1 MRRRDSIGAMSDRP
15 RIVLGML
22 DGMVE
27 HLFSPEQLARLDA
40 VGRIVDR
47 TPLASWNDSR
57 ADALLADA
65 EILVGHWG
73 CPTLTGAVLDRAP
86 RLRLFAYGAGTV
98 KWQVTDAVFARGI
111 VVTSAAA
118 ANAVPVA
125 EYAVAAILFANK
137 GVFLVRERLRDPSLR
152 FALDLARVGNHGA
165 RVGIVGASIIGRL
178 VIEALRPTD
187 LEFAVYDPFLTSEDA
202 AQLGVE
208 KVDDLDALCAS
219 VRVLSLHAP
228 DIPPTRGMI
237 GAEQLAALPDG
248 ATLVNTARPALVD
261 QDALLVEL
269 TSGRLSAVLDVAD
282 PDPLPPDH
290 PLLALPNVFA
300 TPHVGGA
307 MGNELVRLAELAVQE
322 VERHVAGSP
331 PLHPVRAE
339 DLDRIA

>member
-1 MRRRDSIGAMSDRP
+1 MRPMSDVAP
-15 RIVLGML
+15 GIVFGML

-27 HLFSPEQLARLDA
+27 HLFTADQRDRLARCGRILDA
-40 VGRIVDR
+40 A
-47 TPLASWNDSR
+47 PLAAWDDPR
-57 ADALLADA
+57 ADALLAEA

-73 CPTLTGAVLDRAP
+73 CPTLTAEVLERAP

-98 KWQVTDAVFARGI
+98 KWQVTDAVFERGV

-125 EYAVAAILFANK
+125 EYAVAAVLFANK
-137 GVFLVRERLRDPSLR
+137 GVFLVRERLRDPSVTVP
-152 FALDLARVGNHGA
+152 LDLTRVGNCGA

-178 VIEALRPTD
+178 VIDALARTD
-187 LEFAVYDPFLTSEDA
+187 LELAVYDPYLSAEEA
-202 AQLGVE
+202 AHLGVE
-208 KVDDLDALCAS
+208 KVDDLTELCSS
-219 VRVLSLHAP
+219 VRVLSVHAP

-248 ATLVNTARPALVD
+248 ATFVNTARPALVD
-261 QDALLVEL
+261 QDALVREL
-269 TSGRLSAVLDVAD
+269 QAGRIAAVLDVAE
-282 PDPLPPDH
+282 PDPLPAGH

-300 TPHVGGA
+300 TPHVAGA
-307 MGNELVRLAELAVQE
+307 MGNELRRLAELAVTE
-322 VERHVAGSP
+322 VERSVAGEP